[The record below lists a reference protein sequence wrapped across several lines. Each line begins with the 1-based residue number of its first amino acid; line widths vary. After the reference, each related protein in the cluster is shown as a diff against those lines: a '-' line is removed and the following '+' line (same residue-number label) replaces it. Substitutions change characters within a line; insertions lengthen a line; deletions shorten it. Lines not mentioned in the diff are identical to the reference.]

1 MAVVDNSEDIVDTR
15 DVYER
20 IEDCELELEDEDLSD
35 LLREDY
41 EDELCTL
48 REVVA
53 QLPSN
58 AVYGE
63 PLIRDSYFVEYAEQL
78 AEDLG
83 YVGGSEGWPF
93 NHIDWDAAADDLKI
107 DYWSVDW
114 DGIEFW
120 VRA

>member
-48 REVVA
+48 REVAA

-58 AVYGE
+58 AIYGE

-83 YVGGSEGWPF
+83 YVDGSEGWPF

-114 DGIEFW
+114 DGVEFW